1 MIHAKDL
8 AGVRAHNMYSRPKM
22 KLWMVVWRRRRR
34 RRGNDGCSHNIPPAL
49 PFFPLIYELKAKH
62 PSSDDPRNGD
72 HCRNQRALPLA
83 QWWMSRWKKERER
96 GYGRS
101 KEILGK
107 IESWRN
113 QRKCKGE
120 NLRWKNE
127 ETKNKGSTDS
137 IKVTAQIIT
146 TAAHYFIECYCYIHM
161 FLFQIQ
167 QMPKWDLFQ
176 PSTQVRAFWKL

>member
-127 ETKNKGSTDS
+127 ETKNKGSSPQT
-137 IKVTAQIIT
+137 
-146 TAAHYFIECYCYIHM
+146 
-161 FLFQIQ
+161 LL
-167 QMPKWDLFQ
+167 KWLH
-176 PSTQVRAFWKL
+176 K

>member
-1 MIHAKDL
+1 MLWPGTKGGDATFSPCTCTDVSKLLQCYNTKRDS
-8 AGVRAHNMYSRPKM
+8 AEQTNHNDWWSTQKIWLVSEPIICIPDQKM

-113 QRKCKGE
+113 HRKSKGE

-127 ETKNKGSTDS
+127 ETKN
-137 IKVTAQIIT
+137 
-146 TAAHYFIECYCYIHM
+146 
-161 FLFQIQ
+161 
-167 QMPKWDLFQ
+167 
-176 PSTQVRAFWKL
+176 